1 MKMTEMLKEIFFRPR
16 VTVKVL
22 AGGHVLTDVEEGK
35 SMVNRIAIMK
45 GREPGEV
52 EIGTL
57 FGRKFF
63 KFSRIT
69 WERSSERNIGKAAG
83 GAIAGTLIAGPLGTI
98 AGAAIGGKK
107 KDTSTAYVYLI
118 DENGTEHE
126 VHIACNKDQYK
137 QIARIPF

>member
-1 MKMTEMLKEIFFRPR
+1 MGFLKEFFRPR
-16 VTVKVL
+16 VPVKVL

-35 SMVNRIAIMK
+35 ALVNRMAIMK

-52 EIGTL
+52 EIATL

-98 AGAAIGGKK
+98 AGAAMGGKK

-118 DENGTEHE
+118 DESGTEHE
-126 VHIACNKDQYK
+126 VHIACNEDQYK